1 MKFLNTIE
9 KIVRHLPNMDED
21 LAHAAQAIEAKLQAS
36 PDHRAVQ
43 EERDVL
49 LARVKLRY
57 SAFEMTAAEA
67 HCNRLNESG
76 LLANIDRVGQGADRF
91 RLAIDHAGADIRYV
105 PDGKQVSAHVF
116 AHYNLKSGRAVVLMV
131 SGHYGASVTNTVD
144 RIIPFVQR
152 QHIGRRGIRWKDVTW
167 VYRDTDKAWDRIVVT
182 DFEGGKYASVG
193 FAPLG
198 ERAERDALEAVAEAG
213 IVLDAHDRAHIRR
226 VL

>member
-1 MKFLNTIE
+1 MADLALSQQSFPRMKFLNTIE

-76 LLANIDRVGQGADRF
+76 LWPTSIGSARGRIASGWRSIMQEQIFATFRTAS
-91 RLAIDHAGADIRYV
+91 RLA
-105 PDGKQVSAHVF
+105 PMS
-116 AHYNLKSGRAVVLMV
+116 S
-131 SGHYGASVTNTVD
+131 STT
-144 RIIPFVQR
+144 
-152 QHIGRRGIRWKDVTW
+152 T
-167 VYRDTDKAWDRIVVT
+167 
-182 DFEGGKYASVG
+182 
-193 FAPLG
+193 
-198 ERAERDALEAVAEAG
+198 
-213 IVLDAHDRAHIRR
+213 
-226 VL
+226 

>member
-76 LLANIDRVGQGADRF
+76 LLANIDRVGQGVDRF

-131 SGHYGASVTNTVD
+131 SGHYGASVTNTAD

>member
-1 MKFLNTIE
+1 
-9 KIVRHLPNMDED
+9 MDED

>member
-57 SAFEMTAAEA
+57 SAFEMTAADA
-67 HCNRLNESG
+67 QCNRLNESG
-76 LLANIDRVGQGADRF
+76 LWANLDRVGQGADRF

-105 PDGKQVSAHVF
+105 PDGKQVTAHVF

-131 SGHYGASVTNTVD
+131 SGPFGASVTNTAD
-144 RIIPFVQR
+144 RIIPFIQR

-167 VYRDTDKAWDRIVVT
+167 VYRDTDKAWDRIIVT
-182 DFEGGKYASVG
+182 DFDGGKYASVG

-198 ERAERDALEAVAEAG
+198 ERAERDALEVVAEAG
-213 IVLDAHDRAHIRR
+213 IVLDGHDRAHIRR

>member
-116 AHYNLKSGRAVVLMV
+116 VHYNLKSGRAVVLMV

-167 VYRDTDKAWDRIVVT
+167 VYRDTDKAWDRIVVM

>member
-1 MKFLNTIE
+1 
-9 KIVRHLPNMDED
+9 MDED

-116 AHYNLKSGRAVVLMV
+116 VHYNLKSGRAVVLMV

-167 VYRDTDKAWDRIVVT
+167 VYRDTDKAWDRIVVM

>member
-116 AHYNLKSGRAVVLMV
+116 VHYNLKSGRAVVLMV

-198 ERAERDALEAVAEAG
+198 ERAERDALEVVAEAG
-213 IVLDAHDRAHIRR
+213 IVLDGHDRAHIRR